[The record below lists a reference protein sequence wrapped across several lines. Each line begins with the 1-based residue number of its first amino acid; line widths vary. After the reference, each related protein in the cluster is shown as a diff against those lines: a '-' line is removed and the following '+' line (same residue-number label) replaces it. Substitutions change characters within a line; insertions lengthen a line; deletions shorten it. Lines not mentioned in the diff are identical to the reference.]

1 MSDARSGVKFLLK
14 MTVCADSIHKSFQ
27 APNEVYKR
35 ALRRLRDGHI
45 DAKSFTVI
53 QAVRDDTKENIR
65 VFTAQVAASL
75 RLVLYIDE
83 INCN

>member
-1 MSDARSGVKFLLK
+1 MADSTLSDARSGVKFLLK

-45 DAKSFTVI
+45 DVNSFTVM
-53 QAVRDDTKENIR
+53 QAVRDDTQENIC
-65 VFTAQVAASL
+65 VLTAQVSASL
-75 RLVLYIDE
+75 RLVL
-83 INCN
+83 